1 MDGRQGIS
9 RQPSGPSLS
18 SGSTPSPCEGSRE
31 SVQLPS
37 MTSWA
42 PPSSCL
48 PSQSSTSSPKLGSGS
63 NNTPIMYPGSVR
75 NQKRRQSDAE
85 EVEAGIALAGLGMTR
100 AGSDMSVKKE
110 AGGQTKRA
118 KKEEGG
124 AKKAEKDNK
133 KSCSE
138 CRRLKAKCDRVFPC
152 SNCASGHFVSAM
164 YKLTTRP
171 TTRVCPCLPRRRF
184 ELHAGQAARTC
195 FY

>member
-1 MDGRQGIS
+1 
-9 RQPSGPSLS
+9 
-18 SGSTPSPCEGSRE
+18 
-31 SVQLPS
+31 
-37 MTSWA
+37 
-42 PPSSCL
+42 
-48 PSQSSTSSPKLGSGS
+48 
-63 NNTPIMYPGSVR
+63 
-75 NQKRRQSDAE
+75 
-85 EVEAGIALAGLGMTR
+85 
-100 AGSDMSVKKE
+100 MSVKKE

-152 SNCASGHFVSAM
+152 SNCASDRFVLAM

-171 TTRVCPCLPRRRF
+171 TTRVCSCLPRRRF

-195 FY
+195 FD